1 MDTAAST
8 LPPSG
13 GVPAQRAARGNGL
26 LLTRLRLISGLTLFT
41 FVVTHLTNH
50 ALGLVSLDVMRAGQT
65 LFFLVWHSL
74 PGALLLALAA
84 LTHLS
89 LVLYKQIVRPTLRM
103 PWIEGLRVLL
113 GIVTLLGLSLHATPM
128 VLERLQLTGSGR
140 PVSYP
145 DFIGLLASG
154 DPMLWNQLI
163 LVVAAWTHGCI
174 GVHLWLRL
182 RGWYR
187 QRLTLFAITAVLVPL
202 LALLGLL
209 AAARAVQVDAGS
221 VQSGGYGDEGGA
233 YGSYGATDGGYGG
246 AGGSNGAGAYGGGDD
261 NSTSP
266 NHSADLS
273 GGNSLDPSYGDS
285 YGGSYGNSHGGGSS
299 GAYGDTGSAY
309 GAAEGSASRAAS
321 WLGWLIPANPHSAQ
335 SVYAALAVIAL
346 LMLAIAARGL
356 VQTWERRHGLVS
368 VRYPQGR
375 EVKAVRGASVLD
387 ISRMGGVP
395 HASVCGGRGRC
406 STCRVHVDAG
416 WETLPP
422 PQEGEQRV
430 LQRIHAPA
438 RVRLACQLCPR
449 HDLAVTP
456 LLPAD
461 ARAHDALP
469 YDPMKFGAEQEIVIL
484 FADLR
489 GFTQMSESKLPF
501 DVVHILNQYFS
512 EMGAAI
518 EAEGG
523 YLDKFIGDGIMA
535 LFGLRHGDASSERH
549 GVEAGARQAVAAARA
564 MGERMQALNARLA
577 QDLATP
583 LRLGLGIHAGPVIV
597 GEMGYGRATSLT
609 AIGDSVN
616 VASRL
621 ESATKE
627 VGCELLISTEV
638 AQRGRLD
645 LSAFETQQIS
655 IRGRE
660 GGLGVYVVRRATDLP
675 SLLRAA

>member
-8 LPPSG
+8 LPPSD
-13 GVPAQRAARGNGL
+13 GVPAPRASRGNGL
-26 LLTRLRLISGLTLFT
+26 ILTRLRLLSGLTLFT
-41 FVVTHLTNH
+41 FVVTHLANH
-50 ALGLVSLDVMRAGQT
+50 ALGLVSLDVMRAGQAV
-65 LFFLVWHSL
+65 FFLVWHSL

-163 LVVAAWTHGCI
+163 LVIAAWTHGCI

-187 QRLTLFAITAVLVPL
+187 QRLTLLAISAVLVPL

-209 AAARAVQVDAGS
+209 SAARAMQADAGS
-221 VQSGGYGDEGGA
+221 LQNGGYGDGGGS
-233 YGSYGATDGGYGG
+233 YGSYGTTDGGYGG
-246 AGGSNGAGAYGGGDD
+246 KADGYGADADNTGADKGSTNY
-261 NSTSP
+261 
-266 NHSADLS
+266 SADPS

-285 YGGSYGNSHGGGSS
+285 YGSSYGGG
-299 GAYGDTGSAY
+299 YGDAGSAY
-309 GAAEGSASRAAS
+309 GAAAGPADRAGS
-321 WLGWLIPANPHSAQ
+321 WLGWLIPADPHSAQ
-335 SVYAALAVIAL
+335 SVYAALVVIAL

-356 VQTWERRHGLVS
+356 VQSWERRHGLVT

-430 LQRIHAPA
+430 LQRIHAPT

-461 ARAHDALP
+461 ADARDALP
-469 YDPMKFGAEQEIVIL
+469 YDPMKFGAEQDIVIL

-518 EAEGG
+518 ESEGG

-535 LFGLRHGDASSERH
+535 LFGLRHGDTDNGRH

-660 GGLGVYVVRRATDLP
+660 GGLGVYVVRQATDLP
-675 SLLRAA
+675 SFLPA

>member
-8 LPPSG
+8 LPPSD
-13 GVPAQRAARGNGL
+13 GVPAPRASRGNGL
-26 LLTRLRLISGLTLFT
+26 ILTRLRLFSGLTLFT
-41 FVVTHLTNH
+41 FVVTHLANH
-50 ALGLVSLDVMRAGQT
+50 ALGLVSLDVMRAGQAV
-65 LFFLVWHSL
+65 FFLVWHSL

-128 VLERLQLTGSGR
+128 VLERLQLTGSGQ

-163 LVVAAWTHGCI
+163 LVIAAWTHGCI

-187 QRLTLFAITAVLVPL
+187 QRLTLLAISAVLVPL

-209 AAARAVQVDAGS
+209 SAARAMQADAGS
-221 VQSGGYGDEGGA
+221 VQNGGYGDGGGS
-233 YGSYGATDGGYGG
+233 YGSYGTTDGGYGG
-246 AGGSNGAGAYGGGDD
+246 KADGYGADADNTGADKGSTNY
-261 NSTSP
+261 
-266 NHSADLS
+266 SADPS

-285 YGGSYGNSHGGGSS
+285 YGSSYGGG
-299 GAYGDTGSAY
+299 YGDAGSAY
-309 GAAEGSASRAAS
+309 GAAAGPADRAGS
-321 WLGWLIPANPHSAQ
+321 WLGWLIPADPHSAQ
-335 SVYAALAVIAL
+335 SVYAALVVIAL

-356 VQTWERRHGLVS
+356 VQSWERRHGLVT

-430 LQRIHAPA
+430 LQRIHAPT

-461 ARAHDALP
+461 ADARDALP
-469 YDPMKFGAEQEIVIL
+469 YDPMKFGAEQDIVIL

-518 EAEGG
+518 ESEGG

-535 LFGLRHGDASSERH
+535 LFGLRQGDTDNGRQ

-660 GGLGVYVVRRATDLP
+660 GGLGVYVVRQARDLP
-675 SLLRAA
+675 TFQTA